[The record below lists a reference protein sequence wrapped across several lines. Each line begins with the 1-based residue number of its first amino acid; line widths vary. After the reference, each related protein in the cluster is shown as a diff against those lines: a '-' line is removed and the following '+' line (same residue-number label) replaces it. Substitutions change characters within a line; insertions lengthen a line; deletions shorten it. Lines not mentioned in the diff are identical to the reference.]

1 MGVCL
6 LGVTGEL
13 VCCSRGQGP
22 SLTQSQQ
29 VSRQNTLPASS
40 KQMAQHVRLT
50 QGPLIPPHACALTFP
65 AVLEDMSTQVSA
77 ALSQKMPRSRRGLC
91 ARSTGT
97 DPYRAMRLYS
107 SYWNTSKL

>member
-1 MGVCL
+1 MGGVFRECL
-6 LGVTGEL
+6 GTSQAAHEAKARL
-13 VCCSRGQGP
+13 SP
-22 SLTQSQQ
+22 NPQQ
-29 VSRQNTLPASS
+29 VSRQATLPASS
-40 KQMAQHVRLT
+40 KQMAQHVHLA

-77 ALSQKMPRSRRGLC
+77 ALSQKMPRSRRELC